1 MRGIGPRIA
10 PAYPRKLNPGDAR
23 RSTSFY
29 NLRPMADFRWDG
41 DERGEGVADAA
52 AFATGAVELVEAM
65 QLAKWV
71 AEQPEVHLL
80 PHLERACR
88 SLPLRVEEASS
99 AADGAFDVR
108 LRWTGETPSVGEIRA
123 AVFTLVGSFAEL
135 STYVRQRRIEDTED
149 GDRTFLFEIVTGFVD
164 GESRFAPH
172 GHTVRVHVSA
182 LA

>member
-1 MRGIGPRIA
+1 
-10 PAYPRKLNPGDAR
+10 
-23 RSTSFY
+23 
-29 NLRPMADFRWDG
+29 MADFRWDG
-41 DERGEGVADAA
+41 DARGEGVADAA
-52 AFATGAVELVEAM
+52 AFAAGVAELAESM
-65 QLAKWV
+65 HQAKWI
-71 AEQPEVHLL
+71 AEEPEVHLL

-88 SLPLRVEEASS
+88 SLPLRFEEASS

-108 LRWTGETPSVGEIRA
+108 LRWTGETASVGEIRA

-172 GHTVRVHVSA
+172 GHAVRVHVSA
-182 LA
+182 PA

>member
-1 MRGIGPRIA
+1 
-10 PAYPRKLNPGDAR
+10 
-23 RSTSFY
+23 
-29 NLRPMADFRWDG
+29 MADFRWDG

-52 AFATGAVELVEAM
+52 AFAAGAVELVEAM

-99 AADGAFDVR
+99 AADGAFDVT

>member
-1 MRGIGPRIA
+1 
-10 PAYPRKLNPGDAR
+10 
-23 RSTSFY
+23 
-29 NLRPMADFRWDG
+29 MADFRWDG

-52 AFATGAVELVEAM
+52 AFAAGAVELVAAM
-65 QLAKWV
+65 QLEKWV
-71 AEQPEVHLL
+71 AEEPEVHLL

-88 SLPLRVEEASS
+88 SLPLRFEEARS

-135 STYVRQRRIEDTED
+135 STYVKQRRIEQTVD

-172 GHTVRVHVSA
+172 GHSVRVHVSA

>member
-1 MRGIGPRIA
+1 ME
-10 PAYPRKLNPGDAR
+10 
-23 RSTSFY
+23 TS
-29 NLRPMADFRWDG
+29 
-41 DERGEGVADAA
+41 AA
-52 AFATGAVELVEAM
+52 KASPTRQPFAAGAVELVEAM

-88 SLPLRVEEASS
+88 SLPLRFEEARS
-99 AADGAFDVR
+99 AADGAFDVS

-135 STYVRQRRIEDTED
+135 STYVKQRRIEETED

-172 GHTVRVHVSA
+172 GHSVRVHVSA